1 MSEVLASRPR
11 PVPPAL
17 PPLLSFAAGF
27 IDSFTVLALFGMF
40 VAQVTGSFVLAA
52 AAFVTREQGAVT
64 KVLAIPVFL
73 LAAVVTTS
81 LAIMVERRGRAPVAW
96 ALGLECVVMT
106 GFLFVVFVGAPLADP
121 NAVAVVIASLLGLF
135 AMGMQSATVRL
146 LMKNVAS
153 TNVMTTNTT
162 QIAIDATELG
172 FAWHARRRAPADAAA
187 AAAYDAACMRLAG
200 LFPVMLAFLLGT
212 AAGTIAYV
220 SIGSWGLLVPVA
232 LMYGAFGW
240 ASAWTWRR
248 LAHRCRDIA
257 AIDRGHVA
265 RGFQFQRLMQ
275 ECLRHVVGGDLA
287 AEQVAAQIVGLA
299 DAARL
304 RALGDETVGQ
314 QSGADAI
321 RIDRVGADAVGAVVH
336 RVLPHQEQRR
346 GLGQAVRPEIRSR
359 VHGLLRHV
367 EQQTTAGALREHD
380 FHRRLRHPLVAVEVQ
395 LEALSQNR
403 LGDLA
408 DPALP
413 GRARVRHH
421 DIDAAERLHHPLE
434 RRATRSWR
442 R

>member
-52 AAFVTREQGAVT
+52 AAFVTKEQGAVT

-73 LAAVVTTS
+73 LAAVVTTA
-81 LAIMVERRGRAPVAW
+81 LAIMVDRRGRAAVAW
-96 ALGLECVVMT
+96 ALGLECVVLT
-106 GFLFVVFVGAPLADP
+106 GAPLADP

-240 ASAWTWRR
+240 AGAWRSA
-248 LAHRCRDIA
+248 D
-257 AIDRGHVA
+257 
-265 RGFQFQRLMQ
+265 
-275 ECLRHVVGGDLA
+275 
-287 AEQVAAQIVGLA
+287 
-299 DAARL
+299 
-304 RALGDETVGQ
+304 
-314 QSGADAI
+314 
-321 RIDRVGADAVGAVVH
+321 
-336 RVLPHQEQRR
+336 
-346 GLGQAVRPEIRSR
+346 
-359 VHGLLRHV
+359 
-367 EQQTTAGALREHD
+367 
-380 FHRRLRHPLVAVEVQ
+380 
-395 LEALSQNR
+395 
-403 LGDLA
+403 
-408 DPALP
+408 
-413 GRARVRHH
+413 
-421 DIDAAERLHHPLE
+421 
-434 RRATRSWR
+434 
-442 R
+442 